1 MSSRAAVSSEMTI
14 AKKMT
19 VTAMYQE
26 VAIQFG
32 TFGPVHHGDRTDA
45 VADIDQEQ
53 QQQQRHE
60 HQPHPQPR
68 CEEDHARRQASPIH
82 KGWVR

>member
-1 MSSRAAVSSEMTI
+1 MSSRAVVSSEMTI

-32 TFGPVHHGDRTDA
+32 TLGRSNTA
-45 VADIDQEQ
+45 TA
-53 QQQQRHE
+53 
-60 HQPHPQPR
+60 
-68 CEEDHARRQASPIH
+68 AML
-82 KGWVR
+82 